1 MLSSTRGACCQR
13 RSFFTACLQRL
24 RAQNCP
30 RADLLLEHESRNKYL
45 LCLVARNILLQH
57 AIDSCL
63 LHDLQLGDGSCLA
76 CVENQDQNSCLDIRA
91 ALDSRAPFCAAG
103 QSSIFHRW
111 NSCLLDILKLDL
123 DKAVHRCS
131 RLLYLCSLDVGKG
144 LVVTLRQSRMH
155 CFHPKAQDW
164 I

>member
-1 MLSSTRGACCQR
+1 MLNSTEVLVASAEASSLLVSNVCAPRT
-13 RSFFTACLQRL
+13 
-24 RAQNCP
+24 CP
-30 RADLLLEHESRNKYL
+30 RADLPLEHAWRNMYL
-45 LCLVARNILLQH
+45 LCLVARNVLLQH

-63 LHDLQLGDGSCLA
+63 LHDLQLGDGCLA
-76 CVENQDQNSCLDIRA
+76 CVENQDQNSCLDILA

-103 QSSIFHRW
+103 QNTSFHLW
-111 NSCLLDILKLDL
+111 NSCHLDVLKLDL

-131 RLLYLCSLDVGKG
+131 RLYLCALDVGKE
-144 LVVTLRQSRMH
+144 LVVVTLRQSRMH